1 MQKINSEQL
10 VNGLMKYLNTEIIPH
25 VSDTFTKLL
34 LKTLVISSQAN
45 ATAYTKT
52 VDSMVNGPFIAELL
66 KVEDGLF
73 EVESFIDALRQAVN
87 ECGELVVKIP
97 PVKFIS
103 PEEKTLRFNSEDISK
118 LKQYLTNETSEV
130 QA

>member
-10 VNGLMKYLNTEIIPH
+10 VNGLMKYLNAEIIPH

-45 ATAYTKT
+45 APAYTKT
-52 VDSMVNGPFIAELL
+52 VDSMVSNPFIAELL
-66 KVEDGLF
+66 KVEDGLLDI
-73 EVESFIDALRQAVN
+73 EGFIDALRQAVN
-87 ECGELVVKIP
+87 EVGELAVKIP
-97 PVKFIS
+97 PIKFIS

-118 LKQYLTNETSEV
+118 LKQYLTDETSEV
-130 QA
+130 PA

>member
-10 VNGLMKYLNTEIIPH
+10 VNGLMKYLNAEIIPH

-45 ATAYTKT
+45 APAYTKT
-52 VDSMVNGPFIAELL
+52 VDSMVSGPFISDLL
-66 KVEDGLF
+66 KVEDGLLDI
-73 EVESFIDALRQAVN
+73 EGFIDALRQAVN
-87 ECGELVVKIP
+87 EVGELVVKIP
-97 PVKFIS
+97 PVKLIS
-103 PEEKTLRFNSEDISK
+103 PEEKTLRFNAEDISK

-130 QA
+130 PA

>member
-10 VNGLMKYLNTEIIPH
+10 VNGLMKYLNAEIIPH

-45 ATAYTKT
+45 APAYTRT
-52 VDSMVNGPFIAELL
+52 VDSMVSGPFISELL
-66 KVEDGLF
+66 KVEDGLLD
-73 EVESFIDALRQAVN
+73 VEGFIDALRQAVN
-87 ECGELVVKIP
+87 EVGELVVKIP
-97 PVKFIS
+97 PVKLIS
-103 PEEKTLRFNSEDISK
+103 PEEKTLRFNAEDISK

-130 QA
+130 PA

>member
-45 ATAYTKT
+45 APAYTKT
-52 VDSMVNGPFIAELL
+52 VDSMVSGPFISELL
-66 KVEDGLF
+66 KVENGLLD
-73 EVESFIDALRQAVN
+73 VEGFIDALRQAVN
-87 ECGELVVKIP
+87 EVGELVVKIP
-97 PVKFIS
+97 PVKLIS
-103 PEEKTLRFNSEDISK
+103 PEEKTLRFNAEDISK
-118 LKQYLTNETSEV
+118 LKQYLTDETSEV
-130 QA
+130 PA